1 MESSTFAQKHHKNCM
16 TAVDNIVND
25 SSCMRCF
32 TYSIQISCDGIYDIL
47 KTVPKHKHKSLT
59 EIN

>member
-1 MESSTFAQKHHKNCM
+1 M